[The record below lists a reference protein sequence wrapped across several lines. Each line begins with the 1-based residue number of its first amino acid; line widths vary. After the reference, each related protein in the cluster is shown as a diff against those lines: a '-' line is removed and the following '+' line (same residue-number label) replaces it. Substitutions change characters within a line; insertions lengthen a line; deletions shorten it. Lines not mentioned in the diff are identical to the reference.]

1 VNAIDLL
8 LYVEHLVLWIALGLT
23 RVILGSRD
31 ARTTP
36 SSEQVEPLSRE
47 SLADHPRALLSFHM
61 LAFAVMYFG
70 MANAVFPGHV
80 STWFRGQ
87 RIVGS
92 IVMLS
97 SGVLGVWALVSF
109 RSWRVLAK
117 IERGH
122 QLATHGPFRILRHP
136 IYMAMNLL
144 ALGTAFW
151 VPTIIVWAAVVLM
164 TIGSDVRA
172 RAEETL
178 LERAFGASY
187 RQYRVR
193 TWRFVPGVY

>member
-1 VNAIDLL
+1 MDRAWRDTRDSWFTGRPNDSFVRANRG
-8 LYVEHLVLWIALGLT
+8 LVS
-23 RVILGSRD
+23 RVPR
-31 ARTTP
+31 RP
-36 SSEQVEPLSRE
+36 SSIAPVVPHAGICRHVLRNGKRRIPRPC
-47 SLADHPRALLSFHM
+47 ADVVPRSAH
-61 LAFAVMYFG
+61 
-70 MANAVFPGHV
+70 
-80 STWFRGQ
+80 R
-87 RIVGS
+87 GS

-122 QLATHGPFRILRHP
+122 QLATQGPFRTLRHP

-144 ALGTAFW
+144 ALGTALW
-151 VPTIIVWAAVVLM
+151 VPTIIVWAAFVLM
-164 TIGSDVRA
+164 TIGSDIRA

-187 RQYRVR
+187 RQYRLR